1 MKKTF
6 VKSCLVAIAAL
17 VLLSLGATTHAQTL
31 TGNLEIF
38 SWWAGDEGP
47 ALEALIELYGVR
59 HPKVKVINA
68 TVTGGSG
75 VNAKAVLK
83 TRMLG
88 GQPPDSFQVHAGQ
101 ELIGTW
107 VKADRM
113 EDLTSLFKQEG
124 WMDAFPQ
131 GLIKLIG
138 TEEGIWSVPVN
149 IHRSN
154 VCWYIP
160 AHLKKW
166 GIKPPQTWEDFFAV
180 APELQK
186 MGIVPLALA
195 QNWTANHL
203 WESVALASLGPDDW
217 DALWSGKLAFDS
229 PAGIKAWQLF
239 GKIMQYTNPD
249 ASSLSWQQATDMVV
263 DGRAAFNIMGDWAAG
278 YLSVTKKLTPNT
290 GFGWSAAP
298 DTNGE
303 FMFLADSFG
312 LPKAAPQ
319 RENAIA
325 WLRLLGSREGSDAFN
340 PLKGSI
346 SARTDSDLSK
356 YNAYGQSA
364 AADFGK
370 DRIVGSLAHGVTA
383 NEGFMNDFA
392 TVMEMFLK
400 SRNAQATAKACQ
412 QIAIKTGIGR

>member
-1 MKKTF
+1 MKRTIASLF
-6 VKSCLVAIAAL
+6 VALAAM
-17 VLLSLGATTHAQTL
+17 LLFAAVPAQSKDL
-31 TGNLEIF
+31 SGQLEIF

-47 ALEALIELYGVR
+47 ALQALIDAYKAA
-59 HPKVKVINA
+59 HPNVEVVNA

-88 GQPPDSFQVHAGQ
+88 GEPPDSFQVHAGQ

-113 EDLTSLFKQEG
+113 EDLTFLFKEKG
-124 WMDAFPQ
+124 WMDVFPP
-131 GLIKLIG
+131 GLVKLIG
-138 TEEGIWSVPVN
+138 TDDGIWSVPVN

-154 VCWYIP
+154 VLWYVP
-160 AHLKKW
+160 ANLEKW
-166 GIKPPQTWEDFFAV
+166 GIQAPTSWDDIIAV
-180 APELQK
+180 APMLREK
-186 MGIVPLALA
+186 GVVPLALA

-203 WESVALASLGPDDW
+203 WESVALASLGPDNW
-217 DALWSGKLAFDS
+217 DALWAGKLAFDS
-229 PAGIKAWQLF
+229 PEGVKAWELF
-239 GKIMQYTNPD
+239 GTVLELTNDD

-263 DGRAAFNIMGDWAAG
+263 DGRAAFNVMGDWAAG
-278 YLSVTKKLTPNT
+278 YLSTTKKLAPGS
-290 GFGWSAAP
+290 GFGWAASP
-298 DTNGE
+298 GTGGE

-312 LPKAAPQ
+312 LPKGAPN
-319 RENAIA
+319 RDNVVA
-325 WLRLLGSREGSDAFN
+325 WLDLLGSKEGSDAFN

-356 YNAYGQSA
+356 YNDYAKSA
-364 AADFGK
+364 SADFGK

-392 TVMEMFLK
+392 AVMEMFLK
-400 SRNAQATAKACQ
+400 SRNAAAAAQAAQ
-412 QIAIKTGIGR
+412 QIAVKNGITM

>member
-1 MKKTF
+1 MKKFITL
-6 VKSCLVAIAAL
+6 CCACAAML
-17 VLLSLGATTHAQTL
+17 MLLTAPVVSAKELSGK
-31 TGNLEIF
+31 LEIF

-47 ALEALIELYGVR
+47 ALQALIDQYKAAN
-59 HPKVKVINA
+59 PKVEVVNA

-88 GQPPDSFQVHAGQ
+88 GEPPDSFQIHAGQ

-113 EDLTSLFKQEG
+113 EDLTFLFKEKG
-124 WMDAFPQ
+124 WMEAFPA
-131 GLIKLIG
+131 GLVKQIG
-138 TEEGIWSVPVN
+138 TDKGIWSVPVN

-154 VCWYIP
+154 VVWFVP
-160 AHLKKW
+160 QNLQKW
-166 GIKPPQTWEDFFAV
+166 GIAAPTSWDEFFAV
-180 APELQK
+180 APKLKEK
-186 MGIVPLALA
+186 GIVPLALA
-195 QNWTANHL
+195 ENWTINHL
-203 WESVALASLGPDDW
+203 WESVALASFGPDKW

-229 PAGIKAWQLF
+229 PEGVKAWELF
-239 GKIMQYTNPD
+239 GKVLKYTNQD
-249 ASSLSWQQATDMVV
+249 AASLSWQQATDMVI
-263 DGRAAFNIMGDWAAG
+263 DGRAAFNVMGDWAAG
-278 YLSVTKKLTPNT
+278 YMVTTKKLAPGS
-290 GFGWSAAP
+290 GFGWAASP
-298 DTNGE
+298 GTGGQ

-312 LPKAAPQ
+312 LPKGAPN
-319 RENAIA
+319 RDNVIA
-325 WLRLLGSREGSDAFN
+325 WLTLLGSREGSDAFN

-356 YNAYGQSA
+356 YNDYGKSA

-392 TVMEMFLK
+392 SVMEMFLK
-400 SRNAQATAKACQ
+400 SRNAGAAAKAAQ
-412 QIAIKTGIGR
+412 QIATKNHLGK